1 MNAELSCLIPNSPIP
16 SSPSRRIRIVTFN
29 ICGIRNVLQYHPWNV
44 WRNWAAMFDML
55 DADIICFQE
64 TKIQRKDIEESMA
77 IVPGFESFFSF
88 SRYKKGYSGVAVYTR
103 NAVCRP
109 FKAEEGITG
118 CLESCDIGSNGR
130 KASYREL
137 DSSIGGYDYLINSSE
152 GQEIDSE
159 GRTLV
164 LDFGKFV
171 LICVYCPANSS
182 GDRARYRE
190 TFLTTLNNRIRQLV
204 EIEMREVI
212 LVGDINIIRDR
223 IDTADPGECVKEGD
237 NTDFKATFAR
247 ELLDTLLVPNPN
259 GILVDVCRQFF
270 PQREGMYTCWNQK
283 INARPGN
290 YGSRLDYLLCTK
302 ALSNSCSAANNLP
315 ELLGS
320 DHCPVYGDFQ
330 FPIDSAWKITAAP
343 EDTPRLAARY
353 FPEFLGRRSIKDM
366 FKTPCPR
373 NSASWHISLE
383 QAQHVPEPNVLRKR
397 KLEPSSSGTSK
408 RSNQQKKL
416 TAFFKQPLAHSGRE
430 VVTDSDDELAC
441 DTADC
446 KIFSGENTSV
456 SSAIE
461 KSSRT
466 TPTLDWRVMFQKP
479 QAPCCTVHG
488 EPCIQLVTR
497 KSGPNEG
504 RAFWICSRYV
514 RLDVRC

>member
-1 MNAELSCLIPNSPIP
+1 MNVGPSCLIPSSPIP

-44 WRNWAAMFDML
+44 WRNWTMMFDML

-137 DSSIGGYDYLINSSE
+137 ESSIGGYDYLINSSE

-159 GRTLV
+159 GRTVV

-171 LICVYCPANSS
+171 LICVYCPANSG
-182 GDRARYRE
+182 GDRSRYRE
-190 TFLTTLNNRIRQLV
+190 SFLTTLNNRIRQLV
-204 EIEMREVI
+204 EIEMREVV

-247 ELLDTLLVPNPN
+247 QLLDTLLVPNPT
-259 GILVDVCRQFF
+259 GILVDLCRQYF
-270 PQREGMYTCWNQK
+270 PQRVGMYTCWNQK

-302 ALSNSCSAANNLP
+302 ALSNACSAANILP

-330 FPIDSAWKITAAP
+330 FPIDSAQKITANP

-373 NSASWHISLE
+373 NSASWRISVQAEQESVGDTVDKSERQLE
-383 QAQHVPEPNVLRKR
+383 QAQHLPEPELLRKR
-397 KLEPSSSGTSK
+397 KLEPSSTGNSK

-416 TAFFKQPLAHSGRE
+416 TSFFKQPLSHSGRD

-446 KIFSGENTSV
+446 KMFGRENTSV

-461 KSSRT
+461 KGSRRS
-466 TPTLDWRVMFQKP
+466 PN
-479 QAPCCTVHG
+479 TVA
-488 EPCIQLVTR
+488 VST
-497 KSGPNEG
+497 
-504 RAFWICSRYV
+504 
-514 RLDVRC
+514 